1 MNQKRTYK
9 KHENAV
15 SPVVGVMLMLVVTII
30 IAAVVSGVAGG
41 LIQDV
46 SQAPSLSANVEAT
59 TDGVTLAVNAISEP
73 IDTSDLELIFTITNL
88 TGSVFT
94 DSVSDATGSGTGIT
108 SANKAFG
115 NFFLYGGTTINIDD
129 LSGIAGINTRVYNL
143 TDAVTEFGTAA
154 IWSDMAYPCD
164 ENGTKIDW
172 QPGYVSPE
180 YWSNE
185 TVTAQP
191 SDAWGAYS
199 KLGRDKDGVVSVPN
213 DYPYYMV
220 KFTDDW
226 SLGSKGPWTV
236 KHAADSLS
244 ALERGDKMTISIV
257 HTPSGQTIFSKDVV
271 VS

>member
-73 IDTSDLELIFTITNL
+73 IDTSDLELIFAITNT
-88 TGSVFT
+88 TGAVFT

-108 SANKAFG
+108 AANKDFG
-115 NFFLYGGTTINIDD
+115 NFVLYGGTTINVDD
-129 LSGIAGINTRVYNL
+129 LSGIAGINTRIYNL

-164 ENGTKIDW
+164 ENGTQVDYSTW
-172 QPGYVSPE
+172 EPGDSTPS
-180 YWSNE
+180 YWSNG
-185 TVTAQP
+185 TVTAQNDGTW
-191 SDAWGAYS
+191 SAYS
-199 KLGRDKDGVVSVPN
+199 KLGNPYGVPEV
-213 DYPYYMV
+213 YAYYMV
-220 KFTDDW
+220 EFTDDW
-226 SLGSKGPWTV
+226 SSGSKNPWTV
-236 KHAADSLS
+236 KYAADSLS

>member
-59 TDGVTLAVNAISEP
+59 TDGVTLAINAVSEP
-73 IDTSDLELIFTITNL
+73 IDTRDLELIFTITNTTGAVY
-88 TGSVFT
+88 TGSI
-94 DSVSDATGSGTGIT
+94 SDATGSGTGIT
-108 SANKAFG
+108 SANKDFG
-115 NFFLYGGTTINIDD
+115 KFVLYGGTTINVDD
-129 LSGIAGINTRVYNL
+129 LSGIAGINTRIYNL
-143 TDAVTEFGTAA
+143 TDAVTEFGTTA

-164 ENGTKIDW
+164 ENGTQVDYSTW
-172 QPGYVSPE
+172 QHGDPTPS
-180 YWSNE
+180 YWSNG
-185 TVTAQP
+185 TVTAENDGTW
-191 SDAWGAYS
+191 DAYW
-199 KLGRDKDGVVSVPN
+199 KLGNPFGVPE
-213 DYPYYMV
+213 DYAYYMV
-220 KFTDDW
+220 KFTDNW
-226 SLGSKGPWTV
+226 SSGSKNPWTV
-236 KHAADSLS
+236 KYAADSLS
-244 ALERGDKMTISIV
+244 ALERGDSMTISIV